1 MASHSCAALFFI
13 TVSALSVM
21 AGQTAPNQVIDIAIK
36 GGKVHSASANIS
48 GGVPVIRARQGET
61 VKLRWSSDRAM
72 TIHLHG
78 YNIEVR
84 LPSNG
89 EITMDFIA
97 RATGRFPVER
107 HGGNGHAALL
117 YLEVRP

>member
-1 MASHSCAALFFI
+1 MPLAAVFI
-13 TVSALSVM
+13 AAFAWAAF

-36 GGKVHSASANIS
+36 GGKVHSVSADIS
-48 GGVPVIRARQGET
+48 GGVPVIRARQGEA

-78 YNIEVR
+78 YDIEVR
-84 LPSNG
+84 LPGNG
-89 EITMDFIA
+89 EVTMDFIA

-107 HGGNGHAALL
+107 HGGDGHAALL